1 MYNDVYIGLAHDK
14 AFDFDK
20 EGNWNGYMPTLL
32 YGKNVPYEYL
42 EGGNVIYWDLVD
54 NPLCKQLDWGSWGLK
69 RTAKD
74 MVLFLEQY
82 KDNKYAKYL
91 IGNIK
96 VDFIDNGLE
105 DVELV
110 LEAVET

>member
-1 MYNDVYIGLAHDK
+1 MYKDVYIGLAHDK

-82 KDNKYAKYL
+82 KGFRILHCSAERSPASSKFRL
-91 IGNIK
+91 W
-96 VDFIDNGLE
+96 V
-105 DVELV
+105 
-110 LEAVET
+110 